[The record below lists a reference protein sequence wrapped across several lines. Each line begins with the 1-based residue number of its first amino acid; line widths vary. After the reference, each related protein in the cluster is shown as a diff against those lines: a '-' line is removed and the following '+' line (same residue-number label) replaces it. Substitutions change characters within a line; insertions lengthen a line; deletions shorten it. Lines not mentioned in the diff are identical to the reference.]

1 MLVFGSIFPTF
12 SSGQVPCMYEL
23 EMHENFW
30 KGFLPLSEV
39 TKEVCRV
46 LIRGSKAMS
55 DKLGLVSTIFT

>member
-1 MLVFGSIFPTF
+1 
-12 SSGQVPCMYEL
+12 MYEL

-39 TKEVCRV
+39 TKEVYRV